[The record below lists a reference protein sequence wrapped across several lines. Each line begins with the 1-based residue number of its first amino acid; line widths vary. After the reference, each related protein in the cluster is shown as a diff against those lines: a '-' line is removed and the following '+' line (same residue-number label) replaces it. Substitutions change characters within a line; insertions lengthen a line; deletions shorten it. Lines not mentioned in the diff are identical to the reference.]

1 VLCYFDTVVKSP
13 GTMLSYA
20 AARRA
25 ACSAALLRQSSRATS
40 VVQQPT
46 SSSSS
51 ANSSSASRSSPR
63 HFSSFDGRGG
73 GGRGGGG
80 GGGRGGRNDRGGR
93 GYGQGGRG
101 DQGGQRGG
109 GPNSRKENFDKRVL
123 QPAARGELGKNHE
136 SGIPRLAARKGKAN
150 LGAQSSEGQG
160 PRFFFR
166 EEEDAAFD
174 EVEGG
179 GGGKPTRNKMFE
191 TLTPGPGYDN
201 GGGGKGNDGLGGF
214 GKLEDLWGDDEEDD
228 YNAPDLIDDDKYYWR
243 EEEYDEFNVEG
254 MDEELEGGEF
264 IDLDFEESD
273 VMGVKGGGIEF
284 DDDDDAPLVNR
295 GPDIRQRGGGQMGR
309 KAAWEK
315 NDPEEDFFFNQN
327 DILEIAAEDDF
338 KEATSQPSDLV
349 LPLINL
355 GPNVDDFLQAMVEH
369 PSKYAQVEKRNA
381 HPESRREP
389 KPDFLKTRAQ
399 PTEGFITK
407 YPRFLYVTGL
417 SPLMVNGETGDL
429 DNPVHRSFLQKTIAR
444 LVGVDSE
451 RVSPANTTS
460 GFVGFESP
468 KALAAALAAGP
479 SETVVKGAVEVSKF
493 RPTEDDCDFAK
504 TSPELIVQI
513 DNLPPGNTSKSL
525 ALSLF
530 PEGTEVGTVYS
541 GLTPDDIHFLTAN
554 AVLVRFSSLE
564 QAESA
569 VDSLLIRDRLEELA
583 QFSVRFFRAR
593 RELVHAG
600 FGGPAR
606 GWEVRKMGPRLV
618 VDGDMP
624 SRKFYL
630 QHSRVASLRDLDP
643 GLTKE
648 DIAAAFQ
655 PYCVQ
660 QRDTQGSV
668 EFATC
673 SAGKPSGRA
682 YVGFDIPGE
691 AEHAIKSLNGRIEL
705 GGRKAVMKLV
715 GDRSIPGQPVPRPE
729 KRPERSVEELLED
742 LNNWERYVE
751 PADLEE
757 LEAIGISKIV
767 IDEALRGIRYSN
779 PTFGA
784 FDASLRSE
792 SLEPEKMTGQQY
804 KELVQMY
811 VATLKECVATP
822 DNVGRLFQGMHFP
835 GEPIDME
842 IFDAEVERQKGIKEQ
857 RSVS

>member
-1 VLCYFDTVVKSP
+1 
-13 GTMLSYA
+13 MLSYA

-25 ACSAALLRQSSRATS
+25 CSATLLRQSSRATS
-40 VVQQPT
+40 LLQQPSST
-46 SSSSS
+46 SSVSRCSRGPEETS
-51 ANSSSASRSSPR
+51 AKPGAR
-63 HFSSFDGRGG
+63 HFSSDGRGG
-73 GGRGGGG
+73 GGRGGRGG
-80 GGGRGGRNDRGGR
+80 GGRNDRGGR
-93 GYGQGGRG
+93 GGRGGRG
-101 DQGGQRGG
+101 DQGGRGG
-109 GPNSRKENFDKRVL
+109 SNRKENFDKKVL

-150 LGAQSSEGQG
+150 LGASAEGQS

-179 GGGKPTRNKMFE
+179 KPTRNKMFE
-191 TLTPGPGYDN
+191 ALSPGYDN
-201 GGGGKGNDGLGGF
+201 GSEGNDGLGLS
-214 GKLEDLWGDDEEDD
+214 KAEDLWGDDEEDD
-228 YNAPDLIDDDKYYWR
+228 YNAPELIDDDVYYWR
-243 EEEYDEFNVEG
+243 EEEYDEIDVEG
-254 MDEELEGGEF
+254 MDEEFDGGEF

-273 VMGVKGGGIEF
+273 VMGVKGGGVEF
-284 DDDDDAPLVNR
+284 DDDSDAPPVNR
-295 GPDIRQRGGGQMGR
+295 GRDDRSRGGRNMGR
-309 KAAWEK
+309 KEAWEK
-315 NDPEEDFFFNQN
+315 NDPEEDFFFNQSN
-327 DILEIAAEDDF
+327 ILEIAAQDDF

-349 LPLINL
+349 LPIANL

-369 PSKYAQVEKRNA
+369 PSKYAQAEKRNA

-389 KPDFLKTRAQ
+389 KPDFPKNRAH
-399 PTEGFITK
+399 PTEGFINQ

-460 GFVGFESP
+460 GFVGFDSP

-479 SETVVKGAVEVSKF
+479 SEAVVKGAVEVSKF
-493 RPTEDDCDFAK
+493 RASEDDCDFAK
-504 TSPELIVQI
+504 TSPETIVQI
-513 DNLPPGNTSKSL
+513 DNLPPGNSSKSL
-525 ALSLF
+525 ARSLF

-541 GLTPDDIHFLTAN
+541 GLTKDDIYFLSAN
-554 AVLVRFSSLE
+554 TVLVRFSSPE

-624 SRKFYL
+624 SRNFFL
-630 QHSRVASLRDLDP
+630 QHSRVAYLRDLDP
-643 GLTKE
+643 SLTKE

-655 PYCVQ
+655 PFCVQ

-691 AEHAIKSLNGRIEL
+691 AEFAIRSLNGRIEL

-742 LNNWERYVE
+742 LNNWERYVD

-757 LEAIGISKIV
+757 LENIGISKVV

-835 GEPIDME
+835 DEPMDME
-842 IFDAEVERQKGIKEQ
+842 IFEAEKERQKDIKEQ
-857 RSVS
+857 RGVS

>member
-1 VLCYFDTVVKSP
+1 
-13 GTMLSYA
+13 M
-20 AARRA
+20 
-25 ACSAALLRQSSRATS
+25 RATS
-40 VVQQPT
+40 LLQQPT
-46 SSSSS
+46 STAISSC
-51 ANSSSASRSSPR
+51 SRGPQKTSR
-63 HFSSFDGRGG
+63 HFSSSSDGRGG
-73 GGRGGGG
+73 GGRGGRGG
-80 GGGRGGRNDRGGR
+80 GGRNDRGGR
-93 GYGQGGRG
+93 GGGRGGRG
-101 DQGGQRGG
+101 DQGQRGS
-109 GPNSRKENFDKRVL
+109 PNNRKENFDKKVL

-150 LGAQSSEGQG
+150 LSPSSSEGQS

-166 EEEDAAFD
+166 EEEDAAYD

-179 GGGKPTRNKMFE
+179 NGKPARNKMFE
-191 TLTPGPGYDN
+191 ALSPGYDN
-201 GGGGKGNDGLGGF
+201 GSEGNAIS
-214 GKLEDLWGDDEEDD
+214 KTEDLWGDDEEDD
-228 YNAPDLIDDDKYYWR
+228 YNAPELIDDDKYYWR
-243 EEEYDEFNVEG
+243 EEEYDEINVEG
-254 MDEELEGGEF
+254 MDEEFEGGEF
-264 IDLDFEESD
+264 IDLDFEEAD

-284 DDDDDAPLVNR
+284 DDDGDGPPTNR
-295 GPDIRQRGGGQMGR
+295 GRDDMSRGGGGGRQMGR
-309 KAAWEK
+309 KEAWEK
-315 NDPEEDFFFNQN
+315 NDPEEDFFFNQSN
-327 DILEIAAEDDF
+327 ILEIAAQDDF
-338 KEATSQPSDLV
+338 KEASSQPSDLV
-349 LPLINL
+349 LPLNNL

-389 KPDFLKTRAQ
+389 KPDFPKNRAH

-417 SPLMVNGETGDL
+417 SPLTVNGEPGDL

-451 RVSPANTTS
+451 RVSPANNTS

-479 SETVVKGAVEVSKF
+479 SETVIKGVVEVSKF
-493 RPTEDDCDFAK
+493 RSSEDDCDFAK
-504 TSPELIVQI
+504 TSPETIVQI

-525 ALSLF
+525 ARSLF

-541 GLTPDDIHFLTAN
+541 GLTPDDIYFLSAN
-554 AVLVRFSSLE
+554 TVLVRFSSQE

-624 SRKFYL
+624 SRQFYL
-630 QHSRVASLRDLDP
+630 QHSRVIYLRDLDAC
-643 GLTKE
+643 LTEE

-691 AEHAIKSLNGRIEL
+691 AEAAIKSLHGRIEL

-742 LNNWERYVE
+742 LNNWERFVD

-757 LEAIGISKIV
+757 LESIGISKVV

-784 FDASLRSE
+784 FDSSLRSE

-835 GEPIDME
+835 DEPIDME
-842 IFDAEVERQKGIKEQ
+842 IFDAEVERQKAIKEQ